1 MKNKPNSLAS
11 ILLTLLAAFLLVA
24 PSHAQARQQEGR
36 GARRVLLV
44 SIDGLDAR
52 YLRRA
57 DEFGLKIPTLRR
69 LMAEGA
75 WARAGVVGVYPT
87 LTYPS
92 HTTLVTGAWPA
103 RHGVFGNEVY
113 NPSDPR
119 ANVGLW
125 YAEAVRA
132 DALWSAAARA
142 RLTTGLVSWPVAA
155 GVGDWNV
162 PEFWAPG
169 GTKQDAFAVTVKNS
183 RPASLPSEIMAADPR
198 LLSLSTEDEQD
209 DMRTRM
215 AEFVIERKRPDLML
229 VHLFDLDHFQHAY
242 GPFTPQAFELLE
254 KSDAYLGRMLEAAR
268 RAGTLAET
276 TVFVVSDH
284 GFRPVSRQVHPGVI
298 LARAGLLTV
307 GERPGRDG
315 RPHTYVPAY
324 EAMFYRTAG
333 SCAIYVRGETPA
345 RLRRVRAALE
355 SAATHE
361 GRRLY
366 RVLSRRELR
375 ALHAD
380 PRAAFMLEASD
391 EHFFGS
397 NLTGE
402 PVTETKTRGQHG
414 FLPTLP
420 DYRSAFVAAGPGV
433 APGRD
438 TGELRMIDIG
448 PTVAASLGLILRD
461 AQGRPF
467 RLR

>member
-1 MKNKPNSLAS
+1 MKKQPHGLAS
-11 ILLTLLAAFLLVA
+11 ILLILLAAFLLAA
-24 PSHAQARQQEGR
+24 PTRAQEMAGR
-36 GARRVLLV
+36 TRRVLLV

-57 DEFGLKIPTLRR
+57 DELGLKIPTLRR

-75 WARAGVVGVYPT
+75 WARAGVIGVYPT

-92 HTTLVTGAWPA
+92 HTTIVTGAWPA
-103 RHGVFGNEVY
+103 RHRIYGNEVY
-113 NPSDPR
+113 DPSDPR

-132 DALWSAAARA
+132 DTIWAAAERA
-142 RLTTGLVSWPVAA
+142 RLTTGLVSWPAAA

-169 GTKQDAFAVTVKNS
+169 GTKQDALALTVKNS

-209 DMRTRM
+209 DMRTRI
-215 AEFVIERKRPDLML
+215 AEFVIERKRPDVML
-229 VHLFDLDHFQHAY
+229 VHLFDLDHFQHDY
-242 GPFTPQAFELLE
+242 GPFTPQAFALLE

-268 RAGTLAET
+268 RAGTLSET

-284 GFRPVSRQVHPGVI
+284 GFRPVSRQIHPGVI
-298 LARAGLLTV
+298 LARAGLLTI
-307 GERPGRDG
+307 GQQPGRDG
-315 RPHTYVPAY
+315 RPRPFVSSH
-324 EAMFYRTAG
+324 EAMFYTTGG
-333 SCAIYVRGETPA
+333 SCAVYVRQETPA
-345 RLRRVRAALE
+345 KLRRVRNALE

-366 RVLSRRELR
+366 RVLGRRELR

-380 PRAAFMLEASD
+380 PRAAFTLEASD
-391 EHFFGS
+391 GHFFGR

-402 PVTETKTRGQHG
+402 PVTETKSRGQHG
-414 FLPTLP
+414 FLPTLA
-420 DYRSAFVAAGPGV
+420 DYRSVFVAAGPGV
-433 APGRD
+433 ARGRD

-448 PTVAASLGLILRD
+448 PTVANALGLRLRD

-467 RLR
+467 KLR